1 MRYQIEIVLHMLAQP
16 VTSKVCETDGALSDA
31 SRELNQKLA
40 QDRFTI
46 EDESGSLITIRSQ
59 YVMAAS
65 VSRAVSPGFGGVQ
78 VLTVDGG
85 KFRCHNT
92 RHYHGPQG
100 LAFPC
105 PMCVPERMDAR

>member
-1 MRYQIEIVLHMLAQP
+1 
-16 VTSKVCETDGALSDA
+16 
-31 SRELNQKLA
+31 
-40 QDRFTI
+40 
-46 EDESGSLITIRSQ
+46 
-59 YVMAAS
+59 MAAS

-105 PMCVPERMDAR
+105 PMCVPERMDA